1 MATPEAG
8 VYLVRFYT
16 VPASKQQEFGLKL
29 DEHISSLFEKQGPI
43 FFVAAPS
50 RENEQ
55 VVVCIWGWVKAED
68 AKSYLQVGHLAVFDS
83 AADQISDQ
91 SEGFR
96 HFREAAES
104 LYNGVEEY
112 QAKLKKWEAAK

>member
-1 MATPEAG
+1 MG
-8 VYLVRFYT
+8 
-16 VPASKQQEFGLKL
+16 SIL
-29 DEHISSLFEKQGPI
+29 DEHMSSLFEKQGPI

-55 VVVCIWGWVKAED
+55 VVVCIWGWAKAED
-68 AKSYLQVGHLAVFDS
+68 AKNYLLVRHLAVFDS
-83 AADQISDQ
+83 AADQISYQ

-96 HFREAAES
+96 HFQKAGEG

>member
-1 MATPEAG
+1 M
-8 VYLVRFYT
+8 
-16 VPASKQQEFGLKL
+16 

-55 VVVCIWGWVKAED
+55 VVVCIWGWAKAED
-68 AKSYLQVGHLAVFDS
+68 AKYYLQVSNFSVFDS
-83 AADQISDQ
+83 AAYQISYQ

-96 HFREAAES
+96 HFQKAGES
-104 LYNGVEEY
+104 LYTGVEEY
-112 QAKLKKWEAAK
+112 QAKLKKWEARK